1 MFANWYAEI
10 NFFCF
15 ATFPSVSV
23 GGIWA
28 RYFSTQFSI
37 FPIYLADPLHRIKIP
52 TEILLKMKLFR
63 PETAT
68 INNVEPFE
76 KVLRA
81 LLIAQC
87 PYKFSSF
94 LDLRNGSSRFRLLAH
109 DFRLFQSFLQD
120 LHAFRPRK
128 FAKLSELSWKI

>member
-94 LDLRNGSSRFRLLAH
+94 LDLRNGSSRFRLFER
-109 DFRLFQSFLQD
+109 DFRPFPFFFSRSACFST
-120 LHAFRPRK
+120 P
-128 FAKLSELSWKI
+128 KICKVE